1 MGFFFKLRPQDS
13 AQRIED
19 VRVTF
24 PSAVHAEPIS
34 SNPGENTLTLYP
46 VEQQIH
52 DLCVQHIGRKQGY
65 AKVTQLNLPIIL
77 DTIYSMGG
85 KAYKDRGIYYLRA
98 WIGITD
104 SPDKDTL
111 QFTDLAFSGALA
123 ANTDGVKTV
132 DNLFNS
138 PPQPTH

>member
-1 MGFFFKLRPQDS
+1 
-13 AQRIED
+13 
-19 VRVTF
+19 
-24 PSAVHAEPIS
+24 
-34 SNPGENTLTLYP
+34 
-46 VEQQIH
+46 
-52 DLCVQHIGRKQGY
+52 
-65 AKVTQLNLPIIL
+65 
-77 DTIYSMGG
+77 MGG